1 MFKINN
7 GRLIEAK
14 WGKVTLVTRAATP
27 DASIIHGQWT
37 SDTIFAV
44 LISHHLIG
52 ISHWKII
59 DSVQLVMPTSI
70 TASPASLFD
79 TRGENT
85 TQKKIIITKKNDRKK
100 KLSSASLWFAL
111 KCDWARLA
119 SSSMNKRLQQYLI
132 NRLFMQIDAMNAISF
147 KRVSSLFERNVW
159 CFENEL

>member
-27 DASIIHGQWT
+27 NASIIHGQWT

-85 TQKKIIITKKNDRKK
+85 TQKKNNNNKKNDRKK
-100 KLSSASLWFAL
+100 TLVSVAL
-111 KCDWARLA
+111 ICIKMRLG
-119 SSSMNKRLQQYLI
+119 
-132 NRLFMQIDAMNAISF
+132 SF
-147 KRVSSLFERNVW
+147 SFFFDE
-159 CFENEL
+159 